1 MSVQF
6 EPINDVLGARVV
18 DFDMSAPLDEDA
30 FLKIRRALAEHTLL
44 LFRDQ
49 GHIAPADQIAFSR
62 RFGPL
67 EEHVLTQFLFPGH
80 PEIFVVSN
88 IVENGRHIGAYGGA
102 QDFHSDLAYMQEPSL
117 GSVFRCLECPD
128 EGGETAFANM
138 YAAYDALPD
147 AMRHRVDKLNAVYDY
162 VWSYER
168 RLAPLRGPLS
178 PEQKA
183 KTPVVVHPL
192 VRTHPETGRNGLFLS
207 FNFIRRFEGM
217 SEDESQKLVHELV
230 EFATQSRFSYTH
242 KWRPGDIVMWD
253 NRNSMHKACPFDS
266 KGTRRLMHR
275 TTIRGDAPF
284 RGNRS
289 KAAA

>member
-1 MSVQF
+1 MSVRF
-6 EPINDVLGARVV
+6 EPINEVLGYRVL
-18 DFDMSAPLDEDA
+18 DFDMAAPLDDDT
-30 FLKIRRALAEHTLL
+30 FGRIRAALAERTLL
-44 LFRDQ
+44 LFPDQ
-49 GHIAPADQIAFSR
+49 GHIGPADQIAFSR

-67 EEHVLTQFLFPGH
+67 EEHVLAQFLLPGH

-117 GSVFRCLECPD
+117 GSVFRCIECPD
-128 EGGETAFANM
+128 EGGETAFASM
-138 YAAYDALPD
+138 YAAYDALPESL
-147 AMRHRVDKLNAVYDY
+147 RTRVEGLNAVYDY

-178 PEQKA
+178 EAQKA
-183 KTPVVVHPL
+183 RTPVVVHPL

-217 SEDESQKLVHELV
+217 SEDDSQKLVRELV
-230 EFATQSRFSYTH
+230 DFATQPRFTYTH

-253 NRNSMHKACPFDS
+253 NRNSMHRACPFDNQ
-266 KGTRRLMHR
+266 GTRRLMHR
-275 TTIRGDAPF
+275 TTIRGDVPF
-284 RGNRS
+284 HGTRR
-289 KAAA
+289 KAA